1 MAPIYFIAGPTA
13 CGKTLAAVRLAQR
26 IGGEVV
32 SADSMQVYKHMD
44 IGTAKPTEAEMEG
57 VPHHLVDILDPSFEF
72 SAAVFAEMANEA
84 IKGIRGRNKVP
95 IVCGGTGFYLDALL
109 RGAEFGA
116 GEDKEKRASYWNM
129 VRSMG
134 SVYVHG
140 LLAKVDPESAEAI
153 HPNNAKRVI
162 RALEYHDQT
171 GRLMSE
177 HNKAQ
182 LAKPSMEGAR
192 LLILCMPREALNKR
206 IDARVDRM
214 FEQGLVEEVQGLL
227 QKGYSKDARSMLALG
242 YKETI
247 AFLEGAMSKEDCI
260 ALIKQ
265 STRRFAKRQET
276 WFRNK
281 TDGLW
286 IDVENGIDPV
296 MDAALATNCDRLS

>member
-13 CGKTLAAVRLAQR
+13 CGKTLAAVKLAQR

-32 SADSMQVYKHMD
+32 SADSMQAYRYMD

-57 VPHHLVDILDPSFEF
+57 VPHHLISVVDPDASF
-72 SAAVFAEMANEA
+72 SAAVFADMAKEA
-84 IKGIRGRNKVP
+84 IADISSRNRAP
-95 IVCGGTGFYLDALL
+95 IICGGTGFYLSSLL
-109 RGAEFGA
+109 YGAEFGA
-116 GEDKEKRASYWNM
+116 GEDLEARERYWALAREKGNSH
-129 VRSMG
+129 
-134 SVYVHG
+134 VHD
-140 LLAKVDPESAEAI
+140 LLKKVDPESANAI

-162 RALEYHDQT
+162 RALEYYDLT
-171 GRLMSE
+171 GNKISE

-182 LAKPSMEGAR
+182 SAKAPIEGAK
-192 LLILCMPREALNKR
+192 LLLLSMPREVLHNR

-227 QKGYSKDARSMLALG
+227 RKGYGKGLRSMLALG

-247 AFLEGAMSKEDCI
+247 AYLEGAMSKEDCI

-265 STRRFAKRQET
+265 STRQFSKRQYT
-276 WFRNK
+276 WFRHK

-286 IDVENGIDPV
+286 IDVEYGIEPV
-296 MDAALATNCDRLS
+296 IEAALA